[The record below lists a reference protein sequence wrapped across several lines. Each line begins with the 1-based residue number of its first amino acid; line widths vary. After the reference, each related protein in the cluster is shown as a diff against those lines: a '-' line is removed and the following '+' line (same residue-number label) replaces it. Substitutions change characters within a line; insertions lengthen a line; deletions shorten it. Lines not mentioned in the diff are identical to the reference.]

1 MRRTRMFIGIAL
13 SAVGFDLFAADVF
26 MAKLEVGSTD
36 RPKVVEFI
44 QDDASQIMDGIEITR
59 YPQFIAEHDEKLD
72 GVWIEELRSNNRN
85 ALLQEIKR
93 RQARIELS
101 ISDSDTADEVVT
113 LVNSGPSANRIDLV
127 FMGDGY
133 TASERQKFFDDMQRL
148 IDDMFRGNTFGSY
161 LPVFNVHAVFRASE
175 ESGIGKND
183 IPKKT
188 AYKLARQGVTLRA
201 IFPGDLAAIRSS
213 CRAAPGCDYPIVIA
227 NDPYYGGLGGEV
239 AISTSSPTSG
249 TVVLRHE
256 LGHNFGRVGE
266 EYDGGGYFGANFT
279 SSFDNP
285 SWKHWLTM
293 GIKEQPT
300 IARLIDWPW
309 KKLTEGKFEDSWTS
323 DGKWNAWQ
331 MEYSASGAAQSDD
344 LEIKINEAQVDFI
357 STGSPD
363 RDFYLVHNG
372 EGGFE
377 NGDHRIAFAANS
389 AAKDPWLSNIAIY
402 EFGENYD
409 FDPDAI
415 STYPLYSGSLSK
427 MGYRSNHRTCL
438 MRNMKST
445 IFCRVCQENNWLQF
459 FGKISIL
466 DDIVSESTGKNTRV
480 SLRLPPLGQFR
491 SGPAIAGEKISI
503 QWFRNSIEQ
512 TQFRDKAEI
521 EIIGATSGESWEVKL
536 AFETT
541 EVRKDSNGRLK
552 AARKFNLAQVD

>member
-1 MRRTRMFIGIAL
+1 MRRTRMFIGMAISTA
-13 SAVGFDLFAADVF
+13 GFNLFADQVF
-26 MAKLEVGSTD
+26 MAKLESNQND
-36 RPKVVEFI
+36 RPTVVEFI
-44 QDDASQIMDGIEITR
+44 QEDASQLINGIEVTR

-72 GVWIEELRSNNRN
+72 GVWIEELRSHDRN
-85 ALLQEIKR
+85 ALMREIKR
-93 RQARIELS
+93 RQARIQLS
-101 ISDSDTADEVVT
+101 ASQSNVADEVVT
-113 LVNSGPSANRIDLV
+113 LVDSGPSANRIDLV

-133 TASERQKFFDDMQRL
+133 TNAEREKFFTDMQRL
-148 IDDMFRGNTFGSY
+148 VDDMFRSNTFGSY

-175 ESGIGKND
+175 ESGIGRND

-201 IFPGDLAAIRSS
+201 IFPGDLASIRAS

-279 SSFDNP
+279 SSFENP
-285 SWKHWLTM
+285 TWRHWLTM

-309 KKLTEGKFEDSWTS
+309 KKLTEGMFTDSWTS
-323 DGKWNAWQ
+323 DGKWHAWQ

-344 LEIKINEAQVDFI
+344 LEIKINQTPIEFF

-372 EGGFE
+372 EQGFE
-377 NGDHRIAFAANS
+377 SGEHRIEFT
-389 AAKDPWLSNIAIY
+389 AKSGAQDPWLSNIAVY
-402 EFGENYD
+402 EFGSEYD
-409 FDPDAI
+409 FDENAI
-415 STYPLYSGSLSK
+415 STYPLYSGSLTK

-459 FGKISIL
+459 FGKMNIL
-466 DDIVSESTGKNTRV
+466 DDIVSERSGKMVRV

-491 SGPAIAGEKISI
+491 NGSPVNGERVSI
-503 QWFRNSIEQ
+503 QWFRAGIEQ
-512 TQFRDKAEI
+512 TQFRDLAQI
-521 EIIGATSGESWEVKL
+521 EISGTTVEESWEVRL
-536 AFETT
+536 AFETP
-541 EVRKDSNGRLK
+541 EVRKDSSGRLK
-552 AARKFNLAQVD
+552 ATRKFNIASLK